1 MPSKGKG
8 KGISGAR
15 EAWRA
20 LRRGERNPAWIYC
33 VLLPSSFFISIHQRK
48 VKILFGQNYTRP
60 RFSTCTTEGYKGDRR
75 RLRASCNVMNFV
87 TPRWSFNWVLKAL
100 QVNKIASILCF
111 SLVAEI
117 LFFNR
122 GSVSSTE
129 VNLSKS
135 RAIYL
140 LFTLQ
145 LFKSWIALSTG

>member
-20 LRRGERNPAWIYC
+20 LRRGERNPAWNYC
-33 VLLPSSFFISIHQRK
+33 VLLPSLFFISIHQRN
-48 VKILFGQNYTRP
+48 VKILFGQPITLVLVFQRAQLRTIKATGDVCAQAATWWISSP
-60 RFSTCTTEGYKGDRR
+60 PGEALIGFSNLC
-75 RLRASCNVMNFV
+75 RLIRSLQSFV
-87 TPRWSFNWVLKAL
+87 SPL
-100 QVNKIASILCF
+100 
-111 SLVAEI
+111 

-122 GSVSSTE
+122 GSVSLTE
-129 VNLSKS
+129 VKLYKS
-135 RAIYL
+135 GAIYL